1 MVCTTRSRTAGATRE
16 PRAWCWTSARVFDD
30 TTGGGG
36 SDSSSGSGGSTCSQ
50 LLSASASAS
59 AEVSSVTLTHVTP
72 VSVGV
77 SVPLLSLASSLVLD
91 SSPVAEED
99 SEASEASA
107 ATGAAF
113 SSFTGS
119 TTESSVL
126 AFSFS
131 ASASASAA
139 LLSSSSL
146 SFSSFSSSR
155 SFASRSF
162 LSLSRSC
169 RSVITQDAAPSAAA
183 SGRDLFFSR
192 SAQIGHICQQTSQS
206 RHAPQKAGVV
216 K

>member
-1 MVCTTRSRTAGATRE
+1 
-16 PRAWCWTSARVFDD
+16 VFDD
-30 TTGGGG
+30 CGTTGGG

-50 LLSASASAS
+50 LLSASAS

-99 SEASEASA
+99 SEASEVSA

-146 SFSSFSSSR
+146 SFSYTEER
-155 SFASRSF
+155 
-162 LSLSRSC
+162 
-169 RSVITQDAAPSAAA
+169 ISAYY
-183 SGRDLFFSR
+183 RDEAIRKAHLFF
-192 SAQIGHICQQTSQS
+192 
-206 RHAPQKAGVV
+206 
-216 K
+216 